1 MAKNLSI
8 KIPTA
13 SRFFSPETI
22 QQAEEED
29 SAEATP
35 AVEPAVSESSPA
47 VGSETSDSTDPPKN
61 KGGRPKLEKKKKQ
74 YTLTMDPDLY
84 IALKDKAAEKQTS
97 FSQLVTNVM
106 LNFLEN
112 D

>member
-22 QQAEEED
+22 QQAKED
-29 SAEATP
+29 SAEATA

-47 VGSETSDSTDPPKN
+47 VGSEISDSTDPPKN

-106 LNFLEN
+106 LDFLEN